1 MIHARVSAFQ
11 IFNTYA
17 QLDNFVID
25 QAPAVG
31 GIPEPA
37 SWALLIAGF
46 GLLGAAMR
54 RRRAIPGVLA

>member
-1 MIHARVSAFQ
+1 MIHARVPAFQ

-25 QAPAVG
+25 PAPAIG
-31 GIPEPA
+31 GVPEPA

-46 GLLGAAMR
+46 GQTGAAMPWR
-54 RRRAIPGVLA
+54 QTFATVLA